1 MKILSIQI
9 ENFRGFEKFEL
20 SDFKDINLIVGKN
33 NSGKTSILEA
43 LFLSIGVS
51 NPNLVLS
58 IDSFRGLI
66 HDESEDFR
74 FVFRNL
80 NYEHNIIIKTT
91 FKEELRQRILQIS
104 PVFKET
110 VNIKLKDLQDSNHN
124 SNIPTN
130 AESINGIEFKFEIDD
145 LTNSP
150 KTYKSSIKMGSDG
163 VVFEKA
169 KNYKEELFGVFQRPT
184 TSALELY
191 TRLDKI
197 LIKKGQEKFIN
208 ALKLIDPK
216 IKAISL
222 GAKNMIYFDIDIDRL
237 IPIQIMGDGIIH
249 LLSLMSAIAN
259 TENGFVVIDEIENGF
274 HYSVLDKLWETIY
287 ETSKFYNTQLFITTH
302 SYECVKAFR
311 NMFASQLIKE
321 DNLRIYRIE
330 KKNDQFKSIKYDHD
344 QLSSSLDN
352 NWEIR

>member
-1 MKILSIQI
+1 MKIIGLQV
-9 ENFRGFEKFEL
+9 ENFRGFNKFEM
-20 SDFKDINLIVGKN
+20 SDFKDVNLIVGKN

-74 FVFRNL
+74 FVFHNL
-80 NYEHNIIIKTT
+80 NYDQNIVIKTI
-91 FKEELRQRILQIS
+91 FKEELRQRTLKIS
-104 PVFKET
+104 PIFNET
-110 VNIKLKDLQDSNHN
+110 VNIKLQDLHDSNHN
-124 SNIPTN
+124 SNIPSN
-130 AESINGIEFKFEIDD
+130 SESISGIGFNFTIDD
-145 LTNSP
+145 LSNSP
-150 KTYKSSIKMGSDG
+150 KSYKSSIKMGTDG

-169 KNYKEELFGVFQRPT
+169 KNYKEELLGVFQRPT
-184 TSALELY
+184 TSALDLY
-191 TRLDKI
+191 SRLDKI

-208 ALKLIDPK
+208 ALRIIDPK
-216 IKAISL
+216 IKTISL
-222 GAKNMIYFDIDIDRL
+222 GAKNMIYFDIDIERL

-249 LLSLMSAIAN
+249 LLSLMTAIAN
-259 TENGFVVIDEIENGF
+259 TENGFVIIDEIENGF

-287 ETSKFYNTQLFITTH
+287 ETSKFYNAQLFITTH

-311 NMFASQLIKE
+311 NMYASQLIKE

-344 QLSSSLDN
+344 QLSSSLDS
-352 NWEIR
+352 NWEVR